1 LKRVALLVQYDGSH
15 YSGWQKQKN
24 ATTVQEILERALLKI
39 TNHTVK
45 TFAAGRTDAGVHAL
59 SQVCDFET
67 TVKRNDKDWIN
78 GINSN
83 LPSTIS
89 VKDIF
94 KVPDTFNSRFSA
106 IERKYAYVIYNSK
119 NKPLFLERNTYWV
132 RNSLDIG
139 LMKEQLQSFKGE
151 KDFSSFRSSNCNSKN
166 PVKTVKDINL
176 TRFNDFIIITIIANA
191 FLQNMV
197 RIMVGTLIDIAK
209 NENNMSIQDI
219 LDKKDRKIAGKTAPA
234 CGLFFLGPKYP
245 DELQLNTCE
254 ENIFDRYKI

>member
-1 LKRVALLVQYDGSH
+1 MRLAFTLEYDGTSF
-15 YSGWQKQKN
+15 SGFQSQKN
-24 ATTVQEILERALLKI
+24 VPTVQDSVEEALKNI
-39 TNHTVK
+39 TNQNCRINYS
-45 TFAAGRTDAGVHAL
+45 GRTDAGVHAL

-67 TVKRNDKDWIN
+67 TVKRTDKEWIN
-78 GINSN
+78 GMNSN

-106 IERKYAYVIYNSK
+106 VERKYSYVIYNSK

-132 RNSLDIG
+132 RNSLDIDQ
-139 LMKEQLQSFKGE
+139 MKEQLQSLKGE

-166 PVKTVKDINL
+166 PIKTVKDINL
-176 TRFNDFIIITIIANA
+176 ATFNDFIIITIIANA

-209 NENNMSIQDI
+209 NENNMTIQDI
-219 LDKKDRKIAGKTAPA
+219 LEKKDRKIAGKTAPA

-254 ENIFDRYKI
+254 DNIFDRYKI

>member
-1 LKRVALLVQYDGSH
+1 MRLAFTLEYDGTSF
-15 YSGWQKQKN
+15 SGFQSQKN
-24 ATTVQEILERALLKI
+24 VPTIQDSVENALKKI
-39 TNHTVK
+39 TNK
-45 TFAAGRTDAGVHAL
+45 NCRINYSGRTDAGVHAL

-67 TVKRNDKDWIN
+67 TAKRSNEEWLN

-132 RNSLDIG
+132 RNSLNIEM
-139 LMKEQLQSFKGE
+139 MKKQLRSFKGE

-166 PVKTVKDINL
+166 PIKTCL
-176 TRFNDFIIITIIANA
+176 LYTSPSPR
-191 FLQNMV
+191 
-197 RIMVGTLIDIAK
+197 
-209 NENNMSIQDI
+209 
-219 LDKKDRKIAGKTAPA
+219 DRSLSRMPSSA
-234 CGLFFLGPKYP
+234 
-245 DELQLNTCE
+245 
-254 ENIFDRYKI
+254 

>member
-1 LKRVALLVQYDGSH
+1 MEYDGTSF
-15 YSGWQKQKN
+15 SGFQSQKN
-24 ATTVQEILERALLKI
+24 VPTVQDSVEEALKKI
-39 TNHTVK
+39 TNQNCK
-45 TFAAGRTDAGVHAL
+45 INYSGRTDAGAHAL

-67 TVKRNDKDWIN
+67 TVKRTDEEWIN

-89 VKDIF
+89 VKNIF

-106 IERKYAYVIYNSK
+106 IERKYSYIIYNSK

-132 RNSLDIG
+132 RNSLDVG

-219 LDKKDRKIAGKTAPA
+219 LDKKDRKTAGKTAPA

>member
-1 LKRVALLVQYDGSH
+1 MKLAFTLEYDGTSF
-15 YSGWQKQKN
+15 SGFQSQKN
-24 ATTVQEILERALLKI
+24 VPTVQDSVEEALKNI
-39 TNHTVK
+39 TNQNCRINYS
-45 TFAAGRTDAGVHAL
+45 GRTDAGVHAL

-67 TVKRNDKDWIN
+67 TVKRTDKEWIN
-78 GINSN
+78 GMNSN

-106 IERKYAYVIYNSK
+106 VERKYSYVIYNSK

-132 RNSLDIG
+132 RNSLDIDQ
-139 LMKEQLQSFKGE
+139 MKEQLQSFKGE

-166 PVKTVKDINL
+166 PIKTVKDINL
-176 TRFNDFIIITIIANA
+176 ATFNDFIIITIIANA

-209 NENNMSIQDI
+209 NENNMTIQDI
-219 LDKKDRKIAGKTAPA
+219 LEKKDRKIAGKTAPA

-254 ENIFDRYKI
+254 DNIFDRYKI